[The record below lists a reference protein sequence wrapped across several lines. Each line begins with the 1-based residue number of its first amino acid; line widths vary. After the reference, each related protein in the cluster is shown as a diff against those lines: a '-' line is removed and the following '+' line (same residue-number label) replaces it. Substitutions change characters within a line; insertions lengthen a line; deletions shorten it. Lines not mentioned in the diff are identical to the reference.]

1 MKQKTSSLK
10 LREFLPYRLSVLSNR
25 VSSLIATAYSERFN
39 IRIPEWRVIAVLGE
53 EPGLTS
59 KEVANQTA
67 MDKVS
72 VSRAVQ
78 SLVGKKHVRRFASQ
92 KDGRVAHLRLSQ
104 SGVDIYQKI
113 APLALRY
120 EEELAGMLSVDEMN
134 ELNRIFDKLSK
145 KIDELEMK
153 NGSILNSNDG

>member
-10 LREFLPYRLSVLSNR
+10 LQEFLPYRLSVLSNR

-72 VSRAVQ
+72 VSRVVQ
-78 SLVGKKHVRRFASQ
+78 SLVGKKHVKRFASQ

-104 SGVDIYQKI
+104 SGVDIYQKV

-120 EEELAGMLSVDEMN
+120 EEELAGMLSVDEMD
-134 ELNRIFDKLSK
+134 ELNRIFNKLSK